1 MRGLS
6 KYEFANGAL
15 LAPQPLTFDN
25 AKPAVVGGGVALVGA
40 GVARI
45 TAPAGSFL
53 SKHAGLAGA
62 VAGAV
67 AALATKQGGA
77 GVASALLIGA
87 SVEIVEAFTAWKMAK
102 E

>member
-6 KYEFANGAL
+6 KYEFAGPL
-15 LAPQPLTFDN
+15 TPQPMTLDH
-25 AKPAVVGGGVALVGA
+25 AKPAVIGGGIALAGA

-53 SKHAGLAGA
+53 SKHAGLTGA

>member
-1 MRGLS
+1 MSQYRGNSL
-6 KYEFANGAL
+6 NGFGS
-15 LAPQPLTFDN
+15 LAVQPMTLDN
-25 AKPAVVGGGVALVGA
+25 AKPALIGGGIALAGA

-53 SKHAGLAGA
+53 SKHAGLLGG
-62 VAGAV
+62 VVGAV
-67 AALATKQGGA
+67 AAWATKQGGS